1 MRTKILTTEQIQN
14 LKNSKIMRSGEYQL
28 QHFKNHT
35 INGKG
40 RAWNKKQRKL
50 NKVKDTEIY
59 T

>member
-1 MRTKILTTEQIQN
+1 MRTETLTTEQIRN

-35 INGKG
+35 IDDKG

>member
-1 MRTKILTTEQIQN
+1 MRTKTLTTDQIRN

-35 INGKG
+35 IDGKG
-40 RAWNKKQRKL
+40 RAWNKKRRKL

-59 T
+59 S

>member
-1 MRTKILTTEQIQN
+1 MRTKTLTTKQMQN

-50 NKVKDTEIY
+50 NKVKNTEIY